1 MGSTILLDGANDV
14 ISVSADSAVDLGD
27 ATNRYRT
34 LFVDTLGDSA
44 QAVAMA
50 GSQLTF
56 ADNLELRF
64 GTGSDADMYY
74 DATNLVI
81 DPRVAGAGVLQILN
95 EAEVRGDAA
104 AAGILNLTTA
114 ELTVVATNELGR
126 INFSAPLESSGTDAI
141 LPGASIWGVAEA
153 TFDATTNTT
162 GLILATGTSGA
173 ATEKVRIDGSGN
185 VGIGIAAPATLLH
198 VGTTSPV
205 MRLGN
210 ASSNTPASLQLVG
223 SNTQKNWQVASVS
236 HLASSLSFTP
246 ATANGGVTF
255 ATAAASLTPEG
266 LLFLNET
273 ANTNMTVGLTI
284 NQGTNDDQAFSLKSR
299 TDVAHGLISQLET
312 DTYFSIQKSSATLGG
327 AFIRVMAEDGAV
339 SNPLIIRTMG
349 GTANTTKTNAGAI
362 GLIDLQSYEHD
373 GANGLANITADGNLF
388 SIRAQVG
395 GSFVARAVVDEDGQL
410 HLTNTT
416 LVALSDEI
424 DDVSMVRAF
433 ETQRHLAGAE
443 GYVQSKWDEFVT
455 YNEDDLVK
463 MKVLGDTV
471 ANGGMW
477 NISRHTMLLNGAV
490 WQNHTEIAD
499 LREETNSKIN
509 SLQLALLEATE
520 TIKRLESN

>member
-1 MGSTILLDGANDV
+1 
-14 ISVSADSAVDLGD
+14 
-27 ATNRYRT
+27 
-34 LFVDTLGDSA
+34 
-44 QAVAMA
+44 
-50 GSQLTF
+50 
-56 ADNLELRF
+56 
-64 GTGSDADMYY
+64 
-74 DATNLVI
+74 
-81 DPRVAGAGVLQILN
+81 
-95 EAEVRGDAA
+95 
-104 AAGILNLTTA
+104 
-114 ELTVVATNELGR
+114 
-126 INFSAPLESSGTDAI
+126 
-141 LPGASIWGVAEA
+141 
-153 TFDATTNTT
+153 
-162 GLILATGTSGA
+162 
-173 ATEKVRIDGSGN
+173 
-185 VGIGIAAPATLLH
+185 
-198 VGTTSPV
+198 

-273 ANTNMTVGLTI
+273 ANANMTVGLTI
-284 NQGTNDDQAFSLKSR
+284 NQGTNDDQAFSLKSL

>member
-1 MGSTILLDGANDV
+1 
-14 ISVSADSAVDLGD
+14 
-27 ATNRYRT
+27 
-34 LFVDTLGDSA
+34 
-44 QAVAMA
+44 
-50 GSQLTF
+50 
-56 ADNLELRF
+56 
-64 GTGSDADMYY
+64 
-74 DATNLVI
+74 
-81 DPRVAGAGVLQILN
+81 
-95 EAEVRGDAA
+95 
-104 AAGILNLTTA
+104 
-114 ELTVVATNELGR
+114 
-126 INFSAPLESSGTDAI
+126 
-141 LPGASIWGVAEA
+141 
-153 TFDATTNTT
+153 
-162 GLILATGTSGA
+162 
-173 ATEKVRIDGSGN
+173 
-185 VGIGIAAPATLLH
+185 
-198 VGTTSPV
+198 

-210 ASSNTPASLQLVG
+210 ASSTTAASLQFVG
-223 SNTQKNWQVASVS
+223 SNTLKNWQVASVS

-255 ATAAASLTPEG
+255 TTAAATLTPEG
-266 LLFLNET
+266 LLFLADT
-273 ANTNMTVGLTI
+273 ANANMTVGLTI
-284 NQGTNDDQAFSLKSR
+284 NQGANDDEIISLKSS
-299 TDVAHGLISQLET
+299 DIAHALTSQLET
-312 DTYFSIQKSSATLGG
+312 DTYFSIKKSSATLGG
-327 AFIRVMAEDGAV
+327 AFIRVMAEDAAI

-349 GTANTTKTNAGAI
+349 GTADTTKTNAGAI
-362 GLIDLQSYEHD
+362 GLIDFQCYEHD
-373 GANGLANITADGNLF
+373 GANGLANITADGNIF
-388 SIRAQVG
+388 SVRAQVG
-395 GSFVARAVVDEDGQL
+395 GAFVARAVVDEDGQL

-416 LVALSDEI
+416 LVALSDTI